1 VAKKNMDVFV
11 RLKTAKFLITGIA
24 AVSMLSIGVV
34 VFSQWLI
41 SQNVVSHSFEQNTS
55 LLRLTQLVQQ
65 EVTTAHLWL
74 EEALGSDSSI
84 DIHADVHARLGK
96 VLRLIDSG
104 LQGDDT
110 ATGRIDPLPSAREGL
125 LKLRENIAEL
135 DMLVD
140 IRWAGRES
148 TGVISGEEDQ
158 AFDALFADILAQS
171 GAIGDGIGD
180 FIAADQRKMIAIKA
194 GILITLAVLFS
205 TMLILITWSR
215 RMMDAKAIA
224 LDSHVQ
230 QRTANPI
237 APETEAQQGNGDIAM
252 VRDQAHA
259 TSKVKS
265 QFLANMS
272 HEIRT
277 PMNGIIGM
285 ANLLLRTE
293 LTQAQKEYVDTLNS
307 SGLSLLAAINNFLNF
322 LKAEAITPDFTD
334 VPVHTSVDNEE
345 NFASDIQP
353 PKNSGYRSSLNR
365 KVLVVDDNMVN
376 RLVAQRMLEELGFEV
391 DLADNGLEAIDAA
404 TAGEDYAAILI
415 DIQMP
420 GMDGNEATR
429 IIRLAEGD
437 KRHTPIIALTANTM
451 TPGREKALAAGMDD
465 YMCKPIFLEDLE
477 AALSRNVISRSPSML
492 P

>member
-24 AVSMLSIGVV
+24 VVSMLSIGAVV
-34 VFSQWLI
+34 YSQWLI
-41 SQNVVSHSFEQNTS
+41 SQYVDSHSFKQNTS

-65 EVTTAHLWL
+65 EVTTAHLWF
-74 EEALGSDSSI
+74 EEALGNDSSI
-84 DIHADVHARLGK
+84 DIQADVHARLGK

-110 ATGRIDPLPSAREGL
+110 ATGRIDPLPSARQGL

-135 DMLVD
+135 DKLVD
-140 IRWAGRES
+140 TRWAGRES
-148 TGVISGEEDQ
+148 TGVIGGEEDQ

-171 GAIGDGIGD
+171 GAIGDEISD

-194 GILITLAVLFS
+194 GILIILAVLFS

-215 RMMDAKAIA
+215 RVMDAKAIA

-230 QRTANPI
+230 QHTANPV
-237 APETEAQQGNGDIAM
+237 APETEAQQGNGDLAM
-252 VRDQAHA
+252 VKDQAHA
-259 TSKVKS
+259 GNKVKS
-265 QFLANMS
+265 QFMANMS

-285 ANLLLRTE
+285 TNLLLRTE
-293 LTQAQKEYVDTLNS
+293 LTQAQKEYVETLHS
-307 SGLSLLAAINNFLNF
+307 SGLSLLAAINNFLNSP
-322 LKAEAITPDFTD
+322 KTEAIKPDITD
-334 VPVHTSVDNEE
+334 VPMNTSVDNEE
-345 NFASDIQP
+345 NFASYSQP
-353 PKNSGYRSSLNR
+353 PFNLGRWSSLNK
-365 KVLVVDDNMVN
+365 KVLVVDDNKVN
-376 RLVAQRMLEELGFEV
+376 RLVAQRMLEEFGFEV

-404 TAGEDYAAILI
+404 ATGEDYAAILI

-420 GMDGNEATR
+420 GLDGNEATR

-451 TPGREKALAAGMDD
+451 AGGREKALAAGMDD
-465 YMCKPIFLEDLE
+465 YMCKPIFMEDLE
-477 AALSRNVISRSPSML
+477 EVLEEVLGSSAH
-492 P
+492 